1 MPLQSS
7 LLTFSWQLSVAFTL
21 NLQNHVSITIP
32 DKSYRCIP
40 LLHLWDL
47 TLVPLLYHVHLS
59 ATRASHSGS
68 LPTQTKAWRG
78 AAQASG
84 LAGGPSFAGVS
95 SYPRTE
101 LDRPAKN

>member
-7 LLTFSWQLSVAFTL
+7 LLTFSWKLSVAFTL
-21 NLQNHVSITIP
+21 NLQNHVPITIP
-32 DKSYRCIP
+32 DNSYRCIP

-59 ATRASHSGS
+59 ATRTSHSGS
-68 LPTQTKAWRG
+68 LPQAEAWSG

-95 SYPRTE
+95 SYLRTE
-101 LDRPAKN
+101 LERPAKN

>member
-7 LLTFSWQLSVAFTL
+7 LLTFSWKLSVAFTL
-21 NLQNHVSITIP
+21 NLQNHVPITIP
-32 DKSYRCIP
+32 GNSYRCIP

-47 TLVPLLYHVHLS
+47 TLVPLLYRVHLS
-59 ATRASHSGS
+59 ATRTSHSGN
-68 LPTQTKAWRG
+68 LPTQAEVWSG

-95 SYPRTE
+95 SYLHTE

>member
-7 LLTFSWQLSVAFTL
+7 LLTFSWKLSVAFTL
-21 NLQNHVSITIP
+21 NLQNHVPITIP
-32 DKSYRCIP
+32 GNSYRCIP

-47 TLVPLLYHVHLS
+47 TLVPLLYRVHLS
-59 ATRASHSGS
+59 ATRTSHSGS
-68 LPTQTKAWRG
+68 LPQAEAWSG

-95 SYPRTE
+95 SYLRTE
-101 LDRPAKN
+101 LERPAKN